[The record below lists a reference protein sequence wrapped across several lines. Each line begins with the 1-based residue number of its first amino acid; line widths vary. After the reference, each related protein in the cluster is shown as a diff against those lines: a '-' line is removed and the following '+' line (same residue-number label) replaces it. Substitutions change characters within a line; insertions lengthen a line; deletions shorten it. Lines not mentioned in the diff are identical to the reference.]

1 MDRGPKARLKMEILP
16 QLVQAASLYL
26 AFVKVEHRE
35 GHEAAESFHVAP
47 DLGEVKPE
55 HLKGHEAAESFH
67 VSLCFVEQS
76 KESSKERKY

>member
-1 MDRGPKARLKMEILP
+1 MARLLRSFQRFLVLA
-16 QLVQAASLYL
+16 QLIQATSLDL
-26 AFVKVEHRE
+26 GVLKVELRE

-47 DLGEVKPE
+47 DLGVEKVE